1 MPDNTRIAASSD
13 STSLSPDHDT
23 SILSP
28 RSRRQFGLW
37 AAGGAFMLLSS
48 LVTRRAVIRR
58 YRSIRP
64 PFFHPSNEA
73 PVVTFNGPLE
83 ALEALS
89 LASLNVFSFSVLMTG
104 GMFWAFDISSVKEWR
119 VRTRAKLGYEDT
131 VATEQSTDGGKT
143 PDEWIVAVLD
153 KEDED
158 KIQKRD
164 R

>member
-1 MPDNTRIAASSD
+1 MSNNTKLASAAGSS
-13 STSLSPDHDT
+13 SNSIDHDY

-37 AAGGAFMLLSS
+37 ATGGAFMLLSAM
-48 LVTRRAVIRR
+48 VTRRAVARR
-58 YRSIRP
+58 YKSIRP

-89 LASLNVFSFSVLMTG
+89 LASLNVFSFSVMMTG
-104 GMFWAFDISSVKEWR
+104 GMFWAFDIASVKEWR
-119 VRTRAKLGYEDT
+119 DRTRAKLGYEDT
-131 VATEQSTDGGKT
+131 VAAEQSTDGGKT

-153 KEDED
+153 KEDEE
-158 KIQKRD
+158 KSKKAGG
-164 R
+164 